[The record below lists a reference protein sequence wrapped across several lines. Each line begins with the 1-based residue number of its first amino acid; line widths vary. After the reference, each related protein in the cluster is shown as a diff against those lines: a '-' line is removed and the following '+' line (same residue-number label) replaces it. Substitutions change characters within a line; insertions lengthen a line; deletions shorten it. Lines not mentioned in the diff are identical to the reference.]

1 LVLVKGKMIVE
12 KVMCVYKHYTGLWI
26 VLAMVRV
33 NGQKRIKRFSF
44 DSETEAMAIRKGD
57 KL

>member
-1 LVLVKGKMIVE
+1 MIVE

-33 NGQKRIKRFSF
+33 NGQKRVKRLSF